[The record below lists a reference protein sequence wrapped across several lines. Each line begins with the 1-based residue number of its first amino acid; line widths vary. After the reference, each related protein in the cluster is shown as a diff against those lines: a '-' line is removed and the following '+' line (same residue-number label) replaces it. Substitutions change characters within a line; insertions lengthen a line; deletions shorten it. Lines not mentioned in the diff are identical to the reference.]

1 VLIAGGPYAYR
12 PWPYANSWTRPLKPG
27 GTPAPP
33 LAVRSQHSE
42 GNGIALPLEVR
53 GVEAVPD
60 ETEAA
65 IELQLQSDTE
75 EKAQALDE
83 QERLVQRSARVSML
97 LSSRRT

>member
-1 VLIAGGPYAYR
+1 M
-12 PWPYANSWTRPLKPG
+12 
-27 GTPAPP
+27 
-33 LAVRSQHSE
+33 RSQHSE